1 MSEINEQRIT
11 NNEQRTKI
19 AYIFPGQGS
28 QAAGMGKDLYDNFPT
43 ARRVFEEADDALGFP
58 ISQMCFAG
66 TAEELALTEN
76 TQPAILTVSV
86 AAFRAMKAEG
96 FPLPNYVAGHSLGE
110 YSALV
115 AAGALNFA
123 DAVRLVRMRGR
134 FMQEAVP
141 VGIGAMAAILGADL
155 ETVEKACVEAAENQ
169 ICSAANINAPT
180 QIVIAGH
187 AEVVDRASELL
198 KQRGA
203 KRAIKLN
210 VSAPFHSALMQ
221 PAQDRLSVE
230 LEKTRF
236 FDLTAPCVTNVEA
249 KENDEAERAKDLLI
263 RQVAAPVKWV
273 QSIEYLKARNVT
285 KYVEIG
291 AGKVLSGLVR
301 QIDREAV
308 CLNVEDLKSLEAAKS
323 ALVV

>member
-1 MSEINEQRIT
+1 MSEQSQTENRKS
-11 NNEQRTKI
+11 KI

-28 QAAGMGKDLYDNFPT
+28 QTVGMGKDLYDHFPA
-43 ARRVFEEADDALGFP
+43 ARLVFEEADDALQFS
-58 ISQMCFAG
+58 ISQMCFSG

-76 TQPAILTVSV
+76 TQPVILTVSV
-86 AAFRAMKAEG
+86 AAFRAMKSEG

-110 YSALV
+110 YSALC

-141 VGIGAMAAILGADL
+141 VGVGAMAAILGVDL
-155 ETVEKACVEAAENQ
+155 EAVEKACAEAAENQ
-169 ICSAANINAPT
+169 ICSAANVNAPT

-187 AEVVDRASELL
+187 AEAVDRASELL
-198 KQRGA
+198 KTRGA

-249 KENDEAERAKDLLI
+249 RENDEAERAKELLI
-263 RQVAAPVKWV
+263 RQVASPVKWS
-273 QSIEYLKARNVT
+273 QSVEYLKSKGVT

-291 AGKVLSGLVR
+291 TGKVLSGLVR
-301 QIDREAV
+301 QVDREAV
-308 CLNVEDLKSLEAAKS
+308 CFNVEDRTSLEATKT
-323 ALVV
+323 ALIV